1 MLLSPQTSKERDI
14 RRNAANTLLEIY
26 HHLNR
31 AGTFSTGAFDLEIP
45 GNWDLIHT
53 DYGDFLVP
61 KIDCSIDDALN
72 DIRTATEGTIFAEC
86 TNAALIAKMAL
97 TNCFIE
103 PAKKNVYNSEAFL
116 QQHMSLLGQ
125 MARVSAFQFLH
136 FEKVEDKRT
145 VETGD
150 YVYLRGHPKYT
161 GLNPTGSDRG
171 QNVYMV
177 GYGVDN
183 LRMYVGFGDFFKD
196 GPKTARQIQERLAE
210 DYISELRLRNETADQ
225 ATILG
230 EIRAIPYSHAFLKV
244 EEILS
249 LQAKPAKSAKRKAK
263 KP

>member
-1 MLLSPQTSKERDI
+1 LL
-14 RRNAANTLLEIY
+14 Y
-26 HHLNR
+26 HHKPQKSKTFAEKQPTRYWRFTITLI
-31 AGTFSTGAFDLEIP
+31 GQEQFSTGAFDLEIP

-53 DYGDFLVP
+53 NYGDFLVP

-86 TNAALIAKMAL
+86 ANAGIIAKMAL

-103 PAKKNVYNSEAFL
+103 PAKKNVYNSKAFL
-116 QQHMSLLGQ
+116 QQHMSSLGQ

-136 FEKVEDKRT
+136 FEKVKDKRT

-150 YVYLRGHPKYT
+150 YVHLKGHPLYT
-161 GLNPTGSDRG
+161 SLNPTGSHRG

-210 DYISELRLRNETADQ
+210 DYISELTLLGETADQ
-225 ATILG
+225 ATVLG
-230 EIRAIPYSHAFLKV
+230 EIRAIRHSHAFLKV
-244 EEILS
+244 S

-263 KP
+263 KT